1 MKYEKVYGEII
12 KAYVDKE
19 IKIKNKF
26 ARIILGT
33 ADPLSGTIG
42 ITTNGYNAYFVDARI
57 FPFDVE
63 KVFHDNQTDVF
74 RNLYKIG
81 DSDEV
86 TLVYMTGDMKVDKG
100 RTLVKIG
107 TKWVDKKYLANFE
120 NPTFKTNDSIST
132 PVYVYEDGILVG
144 LVMPVKLK
152 EEQNNEQR

>member
-1 MKYEKVYGEII
+1 MKYEKVYGEIV

-26 ARIILGT
+26 VQIVLGA

-42 ITTNGYNAYFVDARI
+42 ITTNGYNAYFVNNKI

-63 KVFHDNQTDVF
+63 KILYNKQTDMF
-74 RNLYKIG
+74 RNFYKMG

-86 TLVYMTGDMKVDKG
+86 TPVYMTGDMKADKG

-107 TKWVDKKYLANFE
+107 MKWVDKKYLTNFE

-152 EEQNNEQR
+152 EEQGNE